1 MADQKYFLDTNI
13 FITPYRT
20 YYAMDIVP
28 SFWTA
33 LSDTAIKTGQLFI
46 PDMVKNEIVRENDPL
61 SSWLKDN
68 LSCFKETVSSSI
80 KVQSFFREIVDWIEQ
95 NEHYK
100 ENAKKIFL
108 DSGCA
113 DPWIIAH
120 AKINGGKVVTLE
132 TPDPNSK
139 RRIKIPDVC
148 TQFQVPYITLYS
160 FMREMKICI

>member
-46 PDMVKNEIVRENDPL
+46 PDMVKNEIFREDDQL
-61 SSWLKDN
+61 SSWLKNN
-68 LSCFKETVSSSI
+68 LSCFKETASSSI
-80 KVQSFFREIVDWIEQ
+80 KVQSFFREIADWVEQ

-108 DSGCA
+108 DFDCA

-132 TPDPNSK
+132 TSDPNSK

-148 TQFQVPYITLYS
+148 IQFQVPYITLYS
-160 FMREMKICI
+160 FMKEMKICI